1 MGRWCPQICLLFLIK
16 INWGLPFSWLEIKC
30 DFKVFRALW
39 HQEVFLG
46 LDYKLLTYESSDQLV
61 VTFIFLGTFMM
72 VALLYNNKTAYT
84 KRTVQFR
91 KTCLK
96 IQFYVGGVEIIPRFF
111 FGPSLVKEND
121 FIIVL
126 CQIFPLCE
134 KWRGEDENLKHTSRV
149 IFNMSKEIQM
159 MWRRWFKS

>member
-1 MGRWCPQICLLFLIK
+1 MWCPQICLLFLIK

-46 LDYKLLTYESSDQLV
+46 LDYKLLTYESSDELV
-61 VTFIFLGTFMM
+61 VTFIFLGTIMM
-72 VALLYNNKTAYT
+72 MALLYNNKTAYT
-84 KRTVQFR
+84 KTTVQFR

-111 FGPSLVKEND
+111 WTFSCQRKWLYYRTLPNFSLMREVARRGWEFETYIAHNIQHVQGNTNDVKKM
-121 FIIVL
+121 V
-126 CQIFPLCE
+126 
-134 KWRGEDENLKHTSRV
+134 
-149 IFNMSKEIQM
+149 
-159 MWRRWFKS
+159 

>member
-1 MGRWCPQICLLFLIK
+1 MWCPQICLLFLIK
-16 INWGLPFSWLEIKC
+16 INWGFPFSWLEIKC

-39 HQEVFLG
+39 HQKVFLG

-111 FGPSLVKEND
+111 FWTFSCQRKWLYYRTLPNFSLMREVARRGWEFETYIAHNIQHVQGNTNDVKKM
-121 FIIVL
+121 V
-126 CQIFPLCE
+126 
-134 KWRGEDENLKHTSRV
+134 
-149 IFNMSKEIQM
+149 
-159 MWRRWFKS
+159 